1 MLRTRLTLLAILAA
15 ALALPSVAQAQAALG
30 INYFD
35 NANTGLPDGT
45 VRITTPHLRTPAIT
59 GTHGI
64 NQCALIY
71 VLKPD
76 QELEACCGCEL
87 TPNQL
92 LKLSVNKDLTA
103 NTYGAGDTA
112 GTIAIVPS
120 SFPNGATTPL
130 PPAVPAPICD
140 PGKLPLTTDAQAFV
154 TAWATHVQDSG
165 LITEDD
171 FDFITVSDIG
181 AGVGAAVTI
190 TALAADC
197 AFIEGNGSG
206 AGICTCGTGSG
217 TVW

>member
-1 MLRTRLTLLAILAA
+1 MLRTKLMLFAILAA
-15 ALALPSVAQAQAALG
+15 ALALPSVAQAQRLG
-30 INYFD
+30 VNYFD
-35 NANTGLPDGT
+35 NASPGNPTPPLPDGT
-45 VRITTPHLRTPAIT
+45 VRITTPHLRAPAAAIP
-59 GTHGI
+59 GSHGV

-120 SFPNGATTPL
+120 SFPNFTTT
-130 PPAVPAPICD
+130 AVPPVPTCD
-140 PGKLPLTTDAQAFV
+140 PGKPPSTADGLAFV

-171 FDFITVSDIG
+171 FDFSGDAGAVATV
-181 AGVGAAVTI
+181 AALV
-190 TALAADC
+190 ADC
-197 AFIEGNGSG
+197 AFIEGNGTG

-217 TVW
+217 TAW